1 MMKTLVKWALLAHL
15 LVCFVLWLLIRLGVL
30 RVKGYLTPFMVM
42 VPLFGPACVMMIHL
56 GSMNRRRRKTSTL
69 EKLRMNE
76 EIYKRMI
83 VEGREDVPQVIP
95 LEEALLINGPSD
107 RRRLVMTML
116 NEEPAAYL
124 PLLKKARMDEDAEV
138 VHYAATAMA
147 QVAKEEDDKLVGLA
161 QRYAAMPNNKRVIRE
176 YANHLSAYL
185 EQGLAQGQAAAIRR
199 NQYIELLKKQMSH
212 PPKPGEMQRLA
223 QALLDAGS
231 LDEARQTIDQLMRAA
246 PQQEAPWLL
255 LIRYYAQRKD
265 GAGIRQTLDEM
276 ERAQIYISA
285 AASETLAFWK
295 GKDN

>member
-1 MMKTLVKWALLAHL
+1 MMKLFVKWALLAHL
-15 LVCFVLWLLIRLGVL
+15 LVCFVLWLLIRLGIL

-42 VPLFGPACVMMIHL
+42 VPLFGPACVMMLHL
-56 GSMNRRRRKTSTL
+56 DGMNRHRRKASTL

-83 VEGREDVPQVIP
+83 VEGREDAPQVIP
-95 LEEALLINGPSD
+95 LEEALLINDPSD

-116 NEEPAAYL
+116 NEEPTAYL

-138 VHYAATAMA
+138 AHYAATAMA

-176 YANHLSAYL
+176 YANHLGAYL
-185 EQGLAQGQAAAIRR
+185 DQGLAQGQAAAIRR
-199 NQYIELLKKQMSH
+199 AQYIELLKKQMSH

-231 LDEARQTIDQLMRAA
+231 LDEARQTIDRLMRAV
-246 PQQEAPWLL
+246 PQQETPWLL

-295 GKDN
+295 GKDT